1 MFCQVSVGL
10 IHKKSGSADAMESVI
25 VNYVNNADKLWAN
38 QLQLL
43 NERDAIL
50 INRMNSIQVNCLHP
64 GGMNQF
70 SIAEKNI
77 KNIVFQKLLLFSLIY
92 LIVVVNKSDY
102 NYMES
107 SCMNIV
113 FWHFADWN
121 MATRWRDVH
130 PNLIL
135 FFTDDQNS
143 SSFSCIPLQV
153 LIILK
158 SWCPCYRQLIF
169 VHLFTKVST
178 HTSFLCSGIG
188 WCMKLWKS
196 LRNQFTEVEIQTFYE
211 TNLVWFH

>member
-113 FWHFADWN
+113 FWHFAD
-121 MATRWRDVH
+121 
-130 PNLIL
+130 
-135 FFTDDQNS
+135 
-143 SSFSCIPLQV
+143 
-153 LIILK
+153 
-158 SWCPCYRQLIF
+158 
-169 VHLFTKVST
+169 
-178 HTSFLCSGIG
+178 
-188 WCMKLWKS
+188 
-196 LRNQFTEVEIQTFYE
+196 
-211 TNLVWFH
+211 